1 MIIGSLSVNDAGNEI
16 RMEKGGYGVIIR
28 ESGIS
33 FIDEGREVSFEDF
46 FRELANM
53 QFVPLIESEWIQVDE
68 NEWKCSR
75 CGNEIICDDYT
86 PEDFE
91 QHYCY
96 QCGAKMT
103 VSR

>member
-1 MIIGSLSVNDAGNEI
+1 MIIGNISVNFADNEV
-16 RMEKGGYGVIIR
+16 RVEENGYGMIFR

-33 FIDEGREVSFEDF
+33 FLDNGREVSFQDHL
-46 FRELANM
+46 RGLANM
-53 QFVPLIESEWIQVDE
+53 QFVPLIEAEWIRVDE
-68 NEWKCSR
+68 NEWKCGR
-75 CGNEIICDDYT
+75 CGNEIMCDDYT

-96 QCGAKMT
+96 KCGAKMI

>member
-1 MIIGSLSVNDAGNEI
+1 MIIGNLSVNCADNEV
-16 RMEKGGYGVIIR
+16 RVEENGYGMIFR

-33 FIDEGREVSFEDF
+33 FIDDGREVSFEDY

-53 QFVPLIESEWIQVDE
+53 QVVPLIEAEWIRVAE
-68 NEWKCSR
+68 TEWKCSR

-86 PEDFE
+86 PDDFE
-91 QHYCY
+91 QYYCY
-96 QCGAKMT
+96 KCGSKMT